1 MNMSKFT
8 ISYISKGMIRGSVT
22 VLAYSIKT
30 AAAEFHTFKGFFT
43 IEKIEA
49 AK

>member
-1 MNMSKFT
+1 MNRYNITYESRNYK
-8 ISYISKGMIRGSVT
+8 IPLMIT

-30 AAAEFHTFKGFFT
+30 AAAEFHTFAGYLK
-43 IEKIEA
+43 IVKIEL

>member
-1 MNMSKFT
+1 MNMTKFNIT
-8 ISYISKGMIRGSVT
+8 YISKGMNRGMVT

-30 AAAEFHTFKGFFT
+30 AAAEFNTFMGFLK